1 MAFDSLCMQSA
12 VQSLAKDIIGA
23 KVMKVQQPD
32 KYTIILK
39 IYGNGKNMKLLLSAH
54 PVYGRIHLTNENP
67 ENPAAPPMFCMVLR
81 KHLENSRITAITQV
95 GSERIVHLDFDGT
108 DEIGDPV
115 RRRLILEIMS
125 KHSNLILT
133 DPQNDKIFDGI
144 RRYSHSVSRHREV
157 LPGCT
162 YIAPPATDKIELA
175 DLTYDR
181 LTEIIMNEIADG
193 REKTEKILY
202 KKINGISPFL
212 AEEIIELANLTNQ
225 NADTF
230 GEYEY
235 GRLWQAIQQI
245 EGIKESGDFHP
256 VLLKNDFQYYDYYPI
271 HLTSIP
277 PEQQIPQDD
286 ISEMLD
292 FYYKIIHEQGSFQGK
307 HRELLKTVKKEEQR
321 LTKKIALQEADYT
334 STVNAERFKE
344 MGDLLTTYLYMLE
357 KGMKEITLNS
367 FFGEQKPV
375 KIPLKP
381 ELPPMENI
389 KRYYH
394 KFNKAK
400 NSQHQIEG
408 HLRENKAELEYVESL
423 LLELE
428 NAVNLQDLAEI
439 RNELSESGYLKAKTD
454 KKQKQK
460 KNQTDELPP
469 REYTSSDGH
478 TILVGRNN
486 KQNDKLT
493 LKIARKNDI
502 WLHTQKIPG
511 SHVIIKKQPDKPIS
525 DVALLEAAQLAA
537 YHSKA
542 RLSAGVPVDYTFVSQ
557 VKKPNGAKPG
567 MVIYFQQ
574 KTLYVE
580 PQEIGRASNSINQ

>member
-12 VQSLAKDIIGA
+12 VRSLSEEIIGA

-39 IYGNGKNMKLLLSAH
+39 LYGSGKNLKLLLSAH
-54 PVYGRIHLTNENP
+54 PVFGRVHLTAENP
-67 ENPAAPPMFCMVLR
+67 KNPAAPPMFCMVLR
-81 KHLENSRITAITQV
+81 KHLENSRITNIRQV
-95 GSERIVHLDFDGT
+95 GNERIVHLDFDGT
-108 DEIGDPV
+108 NEIGDPV
-115 RRRLILEIMS
+115 QCRLVLEIMS
-125 KHSNLILT
+125 KHSNLILLNP
-133 DPQNDKIFDGI
+133 DDNKIYDGI

-157 LPGCT
+157 LPGCE
-162 YIAPPATDKIELA
+162 YIAPPATDKIEISAL
-175 DLTYDR
+175 DYDS
-181 LTEIIMNEIADG
+181 LTEIVMNEI
-193 REKTEKILY
+193 TEGSVNLKKIFY
-202 KKINGISPFL
+202 QKINGISPFL
-212 AEEIIELANLTNQ
+212 AEEIIAEAGLTSETP
-225 NADTF
+225 DTF

-235 GRLWQAIQQI
+235 TRLWQAVSKI
-245 EGIKESGDFHP
+245 ENIKETGSFQP

-271 HLTSIP
+271 PLVSVP
-277 PEQQIPQDD
+277 EEQQIPQNN

-307 HRELLKTVKKEEQR
+307 HRELLKLVKKEEQR

-357 KGMKEITLNS
+357 KGMTEITLNS
-367 FFGEQKPV
+367 FYDENKEV
-375 KIPLKP
+375 NIPLKP

-400 NSQHQIEG
+400 NSQHQIED
-408 HLRENKAELEYVESL
+408 HLNQNKAELEYIESL
-423 LLELE
+423 LLELD
-428 NAVNLQDLAEI
+428 NAVTLQNLEEI
-439 RNELSESGYLKAKTD
+439 KSELTESGYLKAKTD
-454 KKQKQK
+454 KKQKAQK
-460 KNQTDELPP
+460 TKAEELPP
-469 REYTSSDGH
+469 REYIASDGH
-478 TILVGRNN
+478 KILVGRNN

-511 SHVIIKKQPDKPIS
+511 SHVIIKKQPEQPIS

-542 RLSAGVPVDYTFVSQ
+542 RLSAQVPVDYTSVSQ

-574 KTLYVE
+574 KTLYVT
-580 PQEIGRASNSINQ
+580 PKEI

>member
-12 VQSLAKDIIGA
+12 VQSLAADIIGA

-32 KYTIILK
+32 KYTVILK

-54 PVYGRIHLTNENP
+54 PVYGRIHLTNESP
-67 ENPAAPPMFCMVLR
+67 ENPSAPPMFCMVLR
-81 KHLENSRITAITQV
+81 KHLENSRINDIYQV
-95 GSERIVHLDFDGT
+95 GNERIVHINFDAT
-108 DEIGDPV
+108 NEIGDPV
-115 RRRLILEIMS
+115 QCRLILEIMS

-133 DPQNDKIFDGI
+133 EPQSGKIYDGI

-157 LPGCT
+157 LPGCE
-162 YIAPPATDKIELA
+162 YIAPPATDKTEINN
-175 DLTYDR
+175 LTYEK
-181 LTEIIMNEIADG
+181 LTSIIMNEIADG
-193 REKTEKILY
+193 REQTEKILY
-202 KKINGISPFL
+202 QKINGISPFL
-212 AEEIIELANLTNQ
+212 AREIIALSDLNEQT
-225 NADTF
+225 ADTF

-235 GRLWQAIQQI
+235 NRLWQSIQKI
-245 EGIKESGDFHP
+245 EEIKEKGSFQP

-271 HLTSIP
+271 PLVSIP
-277 PEQQIPQDD
+277 KEQQIPQNN
-286 ISEMLD
+286 ISETLD
-292 FYYKIIHEQGSFQGK
+292 FYYRIIHEQGSFQGK
-307 HRELLKTVKKEEQR
+307 LRELLKTVKKEEQR

-344 MGDLLTTYLYMLE
+344 MGDLLTTHLYMLE

-367 FFGEQKPV
+367 FYGEQKPI
-375 KIPLKP
+375 KISLKP

-400 NSQHQIEG
+400 NSQQQIEE
-408 HLRENKAELEYVESL
+408 HLNQNKSELEYVESL

-439 RNELSESGYLKAKTD
+439 RNELTESGYLKAKPD
-454 KKQKQK
+454 KKQKHK
-460 KNQTDELPP
+460 KNTEEELPP
-469 REYTSSDGH
+469 REYLSSDGH
-478 TILVGRNN
+478 KILVGRNN

-542 RLSAGVPVDYTFVSQ
+542 RLSSQVPVDYTFVSQ

-580 PQEIGRASNSINQ
+580 PKEL

>member
-12 VQSLAKDIIGA
+12 VRSLSEEIIGA

-39 IYGNGKNMKLLLSAH
+39 LYGSGKNLKLLLSAH
-54 PVYGRIHLTNENP
+54 PVFGRIHLTAENP
-67 ENPAAPPMFCMVLR
+67 KNPAAPPMFCMVLR
-81 KHLENSRITAITQV
+81 KHLENSRITNIRQV
-95 GSERIVHLDFDGT
+95 GNERIVHLDFDGT
-108 DEIGDPV
+108 NEIGDPV
-115 RRRLILEIMS
+115 QCRLVLEIMS
-125 KHSNLILT
+125 KHSNLILLNP
-133 DPQNDKIFDGI
+133 DDNKIYDGI

-157 LPGCT
+157 LPGCE
-162 YIAPPATDKIELA
+162 YIAPPATDKIEISAL
-175 DLTYDR
+175 DYDS
-181 LTEIIMNEIADG
+181 LTEIVMNEI
-193 REKTEKILY
+193 TEGSVNLKKILY
-202 KKINGISPFL
+202 QKINGISPFL
-212 AEEIIELANLTNQ
+212 AEEIIAEAGLTSETP
-225 NADTF
+225 DTF

-235 GRLWQAIQQI
+235 TRLWQAVSKI
-245 EGIKESGDFHP
+245 ESIKETGSFQP

-271 HLTSIP
+271 PLVSVP
-277 PEQQIPQDD
+277 EEQQIPQNN

-307 HRELLKTVKKEEQR
+307 HRELLKLVKKEEQR

-357 KGMKEITLNS
+357 KGMTEITLNS
-367 FFGEQKPV
+367 FYDENKEV

-400 NSQHQIEG
+400 NSQHQIED
-408 HLRENKAELEYVESL
+408 HLNQNKVELEYIESL
-423 LLELE
+423 LLELD
-428 NAVNLQDLAEI
+428 NAVTLQNLEEI
-439 RNELSESGYLKAKTD
+439 KNELTESGYLKAKTD
-454 KKQKQK
+454 KKQKAQK
-460 KNQTDELPP
+460 TKAEELPP
-469 REYTSSDGH
+469 REYIASDGH
-478 TILVGRNN
+478 KILVGRNN

-511 SHVIIKKQPDKPIS
+511 SHVIIKKQPEQPIS

-542 RLSAGVPVDYTFVSQ
+542 RLSAQVPVDYTSVSQ

-574 KTLYVE
+574 KTLYVT
-580 PQEIGRASNSINQ
+580 PKEI